1 MRFLT
6 DENLPR
12 EIMQLLRQLGH
23 DVLDVRESGMAGA
36 TDRQVSARAQ
46 SEGRILVTMDLDFAN
61 ILQYPPAEYAGMLV
75 LRVPHPTRLHAVN
88 TLRGFLSVVT
98 EQEIE
103 SALVIVEPGAYRIR
117 RG

>member
-6 DENLPR
+6 DENLPC
-12 EIMQLLRQLGH
+12 EVVQLLRQLSH

-46 SEGRILVTMDLDFAN
+46 SEARILVTMDLDFAN
-61 ILQYPPAEYAGMLV
+61 IVQYPPADFAGILV
-75 LRVPHPTRLHAVN
+75 LRVPHPTRLYAVSTLREFLSAVN
-88 TLRGFLSVVT
+88 
-98 EQEIE
+98 EKDIAC
-103 SALVIVEPGAYRIR
+103 ALVIVEPGAYRIR